1 MAAFLAI
8 LVAQLLY
15 TTADIF
21 QKKALG
27 NLGFSFRTFINPAFA
42 FTFMISATGFVFQMY
57 ALSRMELSRAIILLG
72 VIGVVTAAIA
82 GILVFQDKFTWWNWL
97 GVAFA
102 ITAIVLVKLK

>member
-1 MAAFLAI
+1 MVAFLAI
-8 LVAQLLY
+8 LVAQLFY
-15 TTADIF
+15 TVADVF

-27 NLGFSFRTFINPAFA
+27 NFGFSFRTFINPAFA
-42 FTFMISATGFVFQMY
+42 FTFLISATGFVFQMY

-82 GILVFQDKFTWWNWL
+82 GILVFHDKFSWWNWL

-102 ITAIVLVKLK
+102 IAAIVLVKLK